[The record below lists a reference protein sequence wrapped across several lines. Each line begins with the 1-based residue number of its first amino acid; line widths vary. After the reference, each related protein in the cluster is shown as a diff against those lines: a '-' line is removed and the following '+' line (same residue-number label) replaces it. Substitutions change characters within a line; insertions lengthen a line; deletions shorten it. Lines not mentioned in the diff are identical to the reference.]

1 MAFEAVWTRTARET
15 EMMCIRR
22 LAVAGLMLVAGA
34 PAALAQTP
42 IKVSYQP
49 ALYWSLPYY
58 VASEKG
64 FWAEAGLKPEFS
76 TFPAGAPQVAAA
88 QAKSW
93 DVGGMGSVP
102 AVLGAARFGIHTI
115 GITNDE
121 SKANVLMAR
130 GDKYDAA
137 KKDPSIIKGQR
148 ILLTINSTGD
158 YSVQACLK
166 KWGIA
171 KSDVQLV
178 NLAQAQVISAISSNN
193 GDYAGVWAPNNYTLE
208 EKTGAKL
215 LCSGYDAGAIVP
227 GALVAR
233 SDFAKEHPELVA
245 QYLAAYL
252 RAWAWIGAH
261 PKEAREMMK
270 TFYSQGG
277 VEISAKGMDAEFA
290 DRPVYNLDQQM
301 KIMDRSKGKSDVDT
315 WMSNIGEFMKVVG
328 TIPEVPDPTSFIDD
342 SFMKKVASDP
352 ALRAIATN
360 PQ

>member
-1 MAFEAVWTRTARET
+1 
-15 EMMCIRR
+15 MCIQK
-22 LAVAGLMLVAGA
+22 LAVAALTVIAGA
-34 PAALAQTP
+34 PAALAQAP

-58 VASEKG
+58 VASEKN

-93 DVGGMGSVP
+93 DVGGTGSVP
-102 AVLGAARFGIHTI
+102 AVLGAARFGIMTI

-121 SKANVLMAR
+121 SKANVLMVR

-137 KKDPSIIKGQR
+137 KKDPSMIKGQK
-148 ILLTINSTGD
+148 ILVTINSTGD
-158 YSVQACLK
+158 YAVQACLK
-166 KWGIA
+166 KWGMA
-171 KSDVQLV
+171 KADVQLV
-178 NLAQAQVISAISSNN
+178 NLAQAQIISAISSNN

-227 GALVAR
+227 GALVVR
-233 SDFAKEHPELVA
+233 SDFAKDQPDLVA
-245 QYLAAYL
+245 KYLAVYL
-252 RAWAWIGAH
+252 RAWTWIGAH

-270 TFYSQGG
+270 AFYSQGG
-277 VEISAKGMDAEFA
+277 VEISAKGIEAEFA
-290 DRPVYNLDQQM
+290 DRPVYNLDQQV
-301 KIMDRSKGKSDVDT
+301 KILDRSNGKSDVDT
-315 WMSNIGEFMKVVG
+315 WMSNIGEFMKGVG
-328 TIPEVPDPTSFIDD
+328 TIPEVPDPKSFIDG

-352 ALRAIATN
+352 ALRAIATKS
-360 PQ
+360 Q

>member
-1 MAFEAVWTRTARET
+1 MAAWVGAGRT
-15 EMMCIRR
+15 
-22 LAVAGLMLVAGA
+22 
-34 PAALAQTP
+34 
-42 IKVSYQP
+42 
-49 ALYWSLPYY
+49 
-58 VASEKG
+58 
-64 FWAEAGLKPEFS
+64 
-76 TFPAGAPQVAAA
+76 
-88 QAKSW
+88 
-93 DVGGMGSVP
+93 
-102 AVLGAARFGIHTI
+102 GAARFGIRTI

-121 SKANVLMAR
+121 FEGQRADGA

-178 NLAQAQVISAISSNN
+178 NLAQAQIMSAISSNN
-193 GDYAGVWAPNNYTLE
+193 GDYAGVWAPNNYTLD
-208 EKTGAKL
+208 EKAGAKL

-233 SDFAKEHPELVA
+233 PTLPKNTLTRC
-245 QYLAAYL
+245 QILGRYL

-290 DRPVYNLDQQM
+290 DRPVYNLDQPDEDHGPIAKANPM
-301 KIMDRSKGKSDVDT
+301 STRGS
-315 WMSNIGEFMKVVG
+315 SNIGEFMKWSAPSPRCP
-328 TIPEVPDPTSFIDD
+328 IRR
-342 SFMKKVASDP
+342 ASSRT
-352 ALRAIATN
+352 AS
-360 PQ
+360 